1 MKLTIENL
9 RAIIKEELEGMQQPC
24 PDLHPKIKSLIIEPN
39 FELFIQAIEL
49 YIGMNGLNAGIA
61 HTEQSFDNYKEKQ
74 NGIAKHFFLIKGD
87 QADVKLIAKC
97 LNLDKLNVHFVDLEE
112 NSGLMGFIKYS
123 GSHNDTLHFVRQT
136 DNWRESLG
144 YKFHGNDED
153 ELLEQMQ
160 QPCPDLH
167 PKIKEL
173 LLSGVKDT
181 IVQGFELFSALTEL
195 DIKLDVHGGR
205 SKYYGQDGKEIS
217 DPRIHIEVT
226 GPDTVRFVKCMHFD
240 KLISSKRLT
249 GVEENKQFKFSFNT
263 SGMRYSHFAK
273 SFGE

>member
-1 MKLTIENL
+1 MELTIENL
-9 RAIIKEELEGMQQPC
+9 RAIIKEELEDVQQPC

-39 FELFIQAIEL
+39 FELFVQAIEL

-144 YKFHGNDED
+144 YKFHGND
-153 ELLEQMQ
+153 
-160 QPCPDLH
+160 
-167 PKIKEL
+167 
-173 LLSGVKDT
+173 
-181 IVQGFELFSALTEL
+181 
-195 DIKLDVHGGR
+195 
-205 SKYYGQDGKEIS
+205 
-217 DPRIHIEVT
+217 
-226 GPDTVRFVKCMHFD
+226 
-240 KLISSKRLT
+240 
-249 GVEENKQFKFSFNT
+249 
-263 SGMRYSHFAK
+263 
-273 SFGE
+273 GE